1 MLIMDTDPKY
11 ERLSGNGENAGSK
24 LPKATRNRIE
34 TLLKQGTSPSEA
46 AKLTATSTDVTT
58 GIRNHL
64 QDTGQ
69 LDVLAFKRRT
79 AARLASFIDKGV
91 NRLDQEVDQIPLGQ
105 LMLSTAI
112 AIDKLEKLVDP
123 TPSVNVKAE
132 LKISVDDIN
141 KLLNPNN
148 ITIDVESRPEQPP
161 G

>member
-1 MLIMDTDPKY
+1 MDTDPKY
-11 ERLSGNGENAGSK
+11 ERLAGNGESAGTR
-24 LPKATRNRIE
+24 LPKATRNKIE
-34 TLLKQGTSPSEA
+34 TLLKQGTPPSEA
-46 AKLTATSTDVTT
+46 ARMTATSHDVVS

-69 LDVLAFKRRT
+69 LDLLAFKRRT
-79 AARLASFIDKGV
+79 AQRLASFIDKGV

-141 KLLNPNN
+141 KLLDSNN
-148 ITIDVESRPEQPP
+148 LTIDVETKPEQPP
-161 G
+161 E